1 VNEEKTLGGVDALS
15 NGEKTRGKVASV
27 GRISVANAVH
37 ESSDIG
43 RIALG
48 AFAL

>member
-1 VNEEKTLGGVDALS
+1 MEEKLLGAF
-15 NGEKTRGKVASV
+15 

-37 ESSDIG
+37 ESSNIG
-43 RIALG
+43 RIVLG